1 MADDELWR
9 KRFHLFMTVRLLGVA
24 LVVAGIAI
32 MFTDLIRPGGWP
44 ALGAFVGLGGVLDS
58 LIVPRLLK
66 KAWDKED
73 GKA

>member
-24 LVVAGIAI
+24 FVVAGIAI
-32 MFTDLIRPGGWP
+32 MFTDLLRPGGWP
-44 ALGAFVGLGGVLDS
+44 ALGAAVGLIGVVDS
-58 LIVPRLLK
+58 LVVPKLLK
-66 KAWDKED
+66 KHWDRED